1 MRRVRHVVILAGGS
15 GTRLWPA
22 SRRARPKQL
31 LPIGPGGETLLG
43 GAVRRARALVGD
55 RIAIVTAA
63 AQVDA
68 TRASVADLGAPGG
81 SGAVELIAE
90 PVGRNTAPAIGLAAA
105 VIAARDPDAVL
116 AILPAD
122 HHVGDEAGLQRVLE
136 RGLAEAEGRDAIG
149 TVGVTPTRAEPG
161 FGYLEVAPAA
171 PDAVVD
177 VLRFVEKPDREAAAR
192 YVASGRYLWN
202 AGMFFAP
209 ARRILA
215 ELDAHA
221 PVIARAVRDLAAGA
235 ARAEDVYPGLPSIS
249 FDHAVMERVA
259 GGAASEAARAS
270 GSTRVAGIFAIPASI
285 GWDDVGSWA
294 ALPALLGAD
303 AAGNTIAGP
312 AIVTRGA
319 GNIIA
324 SDDDTLIAAVGV
336 DDLVIVKSGDAI
348 LVVRKDAAQDV
359 REVVDILSRRG
370 LARYL

>member
-31 LPIGPGGETLLG
+31 LPIAPGGETLLG
-43 GAVRRARALVGD
+43 AAVRRARAIAGERVLV
-55 RIAIVTAA
+55 VTAA
-63 AQVDA
+63 ELAEA
-68 TRASVADLGAPGG
+68 TRA
-81 SGAVELIAE
+81 AVPALAGLEVLAE
-90 PVGRNTAPAIGLAAA
+90 PMGRNTAPAIGLAAA
-105 VIAARDPDAVL
+105 AIAARDPDAVL

-122 HHVGDEAGLQRVLE
+122 QHVTDEAGLLRVLE
-136 RGLAEAEGRDAIG
+136 RALAAVEERDVIG
-149 TVGVTPTRAEPG
+149 TVGIAPTRAETG
-161 FGYLEVAPAA
+161 FGYLEVASAEPET
-171 PDAVVD
+171 VVE
-177 VLRFVEKPDREAAAR
+177 VLRFAEKPDRETAAR

-202 AGMFFAP
+202 AGMFFAS

-215 ELDAHA
+215 ELEAHA
-221 PVIARAVRDLAAGA
+221 PSIARGVSDIAAGA

-249 FDHAVMERVA
+249 FDHAVMERA
-259 GGAASEAARAS
+259 
-270 GSTRVAGIFAIPASI
+270 TRVMAVPAAI

-312 AIVTRGA
+312 AVVHGGTGNVVVT
-319 GNIIA
+319 
-324 SDDDTLIAAVGV
+324 DDGTLIAAVGV

-348 LVVRKDAAQDV
+348 LVVRREAAQDV
-359 REVVDILSRRG
+359 REVVESLSARG